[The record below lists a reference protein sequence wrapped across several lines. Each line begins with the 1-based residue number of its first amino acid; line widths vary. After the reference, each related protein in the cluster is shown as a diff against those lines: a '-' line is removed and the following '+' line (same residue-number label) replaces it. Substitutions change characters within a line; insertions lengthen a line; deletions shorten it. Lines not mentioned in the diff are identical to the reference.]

1 MTSDDRVRG
10 GASVSRLEVLNPERA
25 RFRGHLDTTALGGA
39 GFASQR
45 SAGRLAWD
53 LSSYEGGLV
62 VGVLGA
68 GDAEKRYLVTLKD
81 DIPPRRDDGREGSGV
96 SWEAE
101 FCAAGG
107 GGSGDDGP
115 PEEVRLAWGDFVPT
129 YRGRKVDG
137 AKPLDLSGI
146 KRIGLMMRR

>member
-1 MTSDDRVRG
+1 MRG

-25 RFRGHLDTTALGGA
+25 RFRGRLDTTALGGA

-53 LSSYEGGLV
+53 LSSYGGGLV

-68 GDAEKRYLVTLKD
+68 GGAEKRYLVTLKD

-101 FCAAGG
+101 FRAGG
-107 GGSGDDGP
+107 GGDDGE